1 MRKDGPKTWHLET
14 IVYLMQFSLYGMT
27 NLLRICHFTYSISKK
42 KIRLWLSG
50 DLWLRR
56 AALHICP
63 YLSPVILVG
72 FLPRALQ
79 VPPAMGKG
87 QPGASK
93 HLGED
98 REWTPVRCSPGQLC
112 LLGHMTVSM
121 APKLRE
127 GKRPES
133 GLCTWQKELNVLP
146 CRGYPLSDATQRSTP
161 QRPMLRNK
169 VKTFSSQKSSRS

>member
-1 MRKDGPKTWHLET
+1 
-14 IVYLMQFSLYGMT
+14 MQFSLYGMT

-63 YLSPVILVG
+63 YLFPVILVG

-87 QPGASK
+87 QQGASK

-112 LLGHMTVSM
+112 LLCLLSHDSLHGTQ
-121 APKLRE
+121 APGRE
-127 GKRPES
+127 ETRE
-133 GLCTWQKELNVLP
+133 W
-146 CRGYPLSDATQRSTP
+146 PLHLAEGTECPSLQG
-161 QRPMLRNK
+161 
-169 VKTFSSQKSSRS
+169 VSSR